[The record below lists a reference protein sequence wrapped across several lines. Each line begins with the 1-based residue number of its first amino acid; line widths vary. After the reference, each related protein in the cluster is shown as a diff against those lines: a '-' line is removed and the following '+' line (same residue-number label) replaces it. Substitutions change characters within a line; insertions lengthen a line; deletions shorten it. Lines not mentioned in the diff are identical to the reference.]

1 MHPPGYDQRMGK
13 RHITSGEH
21 TVYWSLQ
28 EFMNASTY
36 PAGVLT
42 VMRGGLPIDV
52 RHDPRGYETTT
63 VFFHAAV
70 AGGKY
75 RLPLFAGA
83 RISETMPTNRV
94 HVADPSLYLADN
106 LHLGWYAGNHKQPRL
121 QWVIRGILNHL
132 IPAGQKV
139 VTFGSS
145 GGGFAALYYAARREG
160 AVAVPVNPQ
169 TNLARYSPVAV
180 ARYARLAWGL
190 TGEDVLSRVTAATD
204 LTRLYRASARRVF
217 YVQNQ
222 NDRTHMEGQYRPFM
236 AALPE
241 GHEVHPVLV
250 DGEDGHVPPARATI
264 RSVLAAAVAGAEV
277 PPGITASASS

>member
-1 MHPPGYDQRMGK
+1 MVT
-13 RHITSGEH
+13 RHITPGEH
-21 TVYWSLQ
+21 TVYRSLT
-28 EFMNASTY
+28 EFMNASAY

-42 VMRGGLPIDV
+42 VMRGGVPIDV
-52 RHDPRGYETTT
+52 RHDPRGYGTTT
-63 VFFHAAV
+63 VFFHAALT
-70 AGGKY
+70 GGRY
-75 RLPLFAGA
+75 RLPPFAGT
-83 RISETMPTNRV
+83 RISDTMPTNRV
-94 HVADPSLYLADN
+94 HIADPSLYLADN

-132 IPAGQKV
+132 IPPDQKV

-190 TGEDVLSRVTAATD
+190 TGDDVLSRMTAATD
-204 LTRLYRASARRVF
+204 LTRLYRDPARRVF

-222 NDRTHMEGQYRPFM
+222 NDPTHMEDQYGPFM

-241 GHEVHPVLV
+241 GHDVHPVLV
-250 DGEDGHVPPARATI
+250 DGAAGHVPPDRSTI
-264 RSVLAAAVAGAEV
+264 RSVLAAAVAGEEV
-277 PPGITASASS
+277 PPGITASAAS